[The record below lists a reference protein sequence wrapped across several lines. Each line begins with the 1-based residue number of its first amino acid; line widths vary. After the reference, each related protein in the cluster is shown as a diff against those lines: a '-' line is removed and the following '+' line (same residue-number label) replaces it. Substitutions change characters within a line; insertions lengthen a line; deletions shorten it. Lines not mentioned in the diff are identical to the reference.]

1 MVDAVGDSMPDVLVA
16 GLAATN
22 ALFEAAAAGSSAAG
36 AAGSSTGCVVA
47 AQRAALRL
55 AAGIGPLL
63 DTWRMLHTHAQVREH
78 QKSK

>member
-1 MVDAVGDSMPDVLVA
+1 MPDVLVA

-55 AAGIGPLL
+55 AVGIGPLM
-63 DTWRMLHTHAQVREH
+63 DTWRMLHTHAQVRLDC
-78 QKSK
+78 

>member
-1 MVDAVGDSMPDVLVA
+1 MPDVLLA

-36 AAGSSTGCVVA
+36 AAGSSTGCVLA

-55 AAGIGPLL
+55 GAGIGPLM
-63 DTWRMLHTHAQVREH
+63 DTWRMLHTHAQVRGDDCG
-78 QKSK
+78 SGWALC